1 MARLLV
7 DPFREGYMQRALL
20 EILIL
25 GALAGVVSVHVLLRR
40 LAFAG
45 DAMTHAVFPGVA
57 IAFAL
62 EQSLVLGALVAGVLA
77 AGLLTMAPRLGR
89 IEPDAAMAVIL
100 GAFFSVGV
108 IVVSQARTYTAD
120 LTALL
125 FGRILTVDQREIVET
140 TVVAVVVLAVL
151 GFAHKELILRAFDE
165 DGATALGYRNAAIE
179 LLLNVAIALVVVASA
194 RAVGTVLVIALVIVP
209 AATAR
214 LVTQRVSA
222 MIAVSIGAAMLT
234 GYIGLA
240 ASYEAALNH
249 DTRLPSGAT
258 IVLAQVAAFALA
270 GLAAFTV
277 RRRSQR
283 AGTRLDI
290 RSAAA

>member
-1 MARLLV
+1 VVRLLI
-7 DPFREGYMQRALL
+7 DPFRHGYMQRALL
-20 EILIL
+20 EILVL
-25 GALAGVVSVHVLLRR
+25 GAVSGVVSVHVLLRR

-77 AGLLTMAPRLGR
+77 AGLLTIAPRLGR
-89 IEPDAAMAVIL
+89 IDPDAAMAVIL

-125 FGRILTVDQREIVET
+125 FGRILTVDEREIIET
-140 TVVAVVVLAVL
+140 IVVAVVVLAVL
-151 GFAHKELILRAFDE
+151 AFAHKELILRAFDE
-165 DGATALGYRNAAIE
+165 DGAAALGYRTAAIE

-214 LVTQRVSA
+214 LVTQRVST
-222 MIAVSIGAAMLT
+222 MFAVSVGTAMVT
-234 GYIGLA
+234 GYIGLTG
-240 ASYEAALNH
+240 SYEAALNH
-249 DTRLPSGAT
+249 HTRLASGST
-258 IVLAQVAAFALA
+258 IVLVQVATFALA
-270 GLAAFTV
+270 GLVAFTV
-277 RRRSQR
+277 RRRSLR
-283 AGTRLDI
+283 AGRPVDLQP
-290 RSAAA
+290 AAR